1 MEFDNTLSSDVL
13 IYHILSD
20 CDDPVINRH
29 MIAFQTQSNI
39 ENENDCIFIAHVSNQ
54 YNKQTSDSDHFLANV
69 ELIITNRNS
78 DYEIASEAINLCI
91 KQIKKVLR
99 NNTEIQRRQL
109 KIMSSITS
117 YSDDNILNRNLT
129 LQLNEMD
136 MYSLEEDFS
145 DLDVLF
151 SGIELNVQ

>member
-1 MEFDNTLSSDVL
+1 
-13 IYHILSD
+13 
-20 CDDPVINRH
+20 
-29 MIAFQTQSNI
+29 
-39 ENENDCIFIAHVSNQ
+39 
-54 YNKQTSDSDHFLANV
+54 
-69 ELIITNRNS
+69 
-78 DYEIASEAINLCI
+78 
-91 KQIKKVLR
+91 
-99 NNTEIQRRQL
+99 
-109 KIMSSITS
+109 MSSITS